1 MTQDNIYS
9 CLFDEKYREDYR
21 QEKTAPTDP
30 NHSFDSLESAQ
41 QPQSPSPRETAAGE
55 PSTPTTTA
63 LPELYGYPISTYIRA
78 LLPNGVPVNSRHAEA
93 LKLANDLMILLDGN
107 RQLVHQ
113 VLVEQKWV
121 QDIIA
126 ERSGNEIDRI
136 VDTALK
142 HMQKREEENLYAP
155 WPTKRMCKA
164 IEAVTGKSYR
174 KLMAELNNPQGL
186 GGNRQ
191 DEVLELTEKIGLE
204 IEKLFR
210 YYPLLRLLC
219 YGMKRKHYVAAM
231 FAGGA
236 MAMTLMTRC
245 WYSFYATPGRKC
257 RMNCIME
264 LVGPPGSGKGFVVD
278 LYRIMMEPI
287 KKSDEKQVEALNKW
301 NEEQNTKGANKDKT
315 ARPIGAYRCLPAE
328 SSVAAIREAIMD
340 AKEEIDGEMWPM
352 HVFLFDSELD
362 NTIRQMKKGYMDV
375 TTLYLKA
382 FHNENQGVFLKNTT
396 SKVGDFDVYMNCVY
410 TGTQYALDKQ
420 VNVDTYNTGL
430 NFRLTIVPMAYTN
443 FEMIENRPYTDKDVQ
458 RDKEL
463 KEWAYKLDSTKGE
476 IPVKMLSDK
485 LYQWT
490 NNRMQD
496 AQEDDSQID
505 EDLLKRCAWHGI
517 NYAIPFI
524 VSRHWDQMTLDNGRW
539 KPGAGFKLDKTDWKL
554 CQLIVNAQFA
564 FQRFFV
570 GPVAEK
576 FYDNQAINQTS
587 SHKHHSRTKQA
598 YMNLPDIFTMD
609 DVIRCFSLNSPGSG
623 CSRLKRLQDDGLAE
637 KIRSGENKGKYR
649 KLT

>member
-30 NHSFDSLESAQ
+30 HHSFDSLESAQ
-41 QPQSPSPRETAAGE
+41 QSESPSQGETTAGE
-55 PSTPTTTA
+55 PSTLATTA
-63 LPELYGYPISTYIRA
+63 QHELYGYPITTYIRA

-107 RQLVHQ
+107 RQLVQQ
-113 VLVEQKWV
+113 VLVGQKWV
-121 QDIIA
+121 QDIMA
-126 ERSGNEIDRI
+126 ERPGNEIDRI
-136 VDTALK
+136 LDAALK
-142 HMQKREEENLYAP
+142 HMQKREAENLYAP

-164 IEAVTGKSYR
+164 IETVTGKSYR
-174 KLMAELNNPQGL
+174 KLMAEQNNPQGFA
-186 GGNRQ
+186 GNRQ
-191 DEVLELTEKIGLE
+191 DELMELTEKIGME

-210 YYPLLRLLC
+210 PYPLLRLLC
-219 YGMKRKHYVAAM
+219 HGMKRKHYVAAM

-245 WYSFYATPGRKC
+245 WYSFYAAPGRKC

-287 KKSDEKQVEALNKW
+287 KKADEKQVEALNQW
-301 NEEQNTKGANKDKT
+301 NDEQNTKGANKDKT
-315 ARPIGAYRCLPAE
+315 SRPIGAYRCLPAE

-340 AKEEIDGEMWPM
+340 AKEEIDGEMWPL

-382 FHNENQGVFLKNTT
+382 FHNENHGVFLKNTT

-420 VNVDTYNTGL
+420 VNVDSYNTGL
-430 NFRLTIVPMAYTN
+430 HFRLTIVPMAYTN
-443 FEMIENRPYTDKDVQ
+443 FEMMENRPYTEKDAQ

-463 KEWAYKLDSTKGE
+463 KEWAYKFDSTKGE

-485 LYQWT
+485 LYQWGQ
-490 NNRMQD
+490 NRMQD
-496 AQEDDSQID
+496 AQEDDSHID

-539 KPGAGFKLDKTDWKL
+539 KPGTGFKLDKTDWKL
-554 CQLIVNAQFA
+554 CQLIVNAHFS
-564 FQRFFV
+564 FQRYFV

-587 SHKHHSRTKQA
+587 SHHHHSRTKQA
-598 YMNLPDIFTMD
+598 YMSLPDIFTMD
-609 DVIRCFSLNSPGSG
+609 DVIRCFSLNGTGSG

-637 KIRSGENKGKYR
+637 KVRYGEDKGKYR
-649 KLT
+649 KLA

>member
-30 NHSFDSLESAQ
+30 NHSFDSVESAQ
-41 QPQSPSPRETAAGE
+41 QPESPSQGETAAGE

-63 LPELYGYPISTYIRA
+63 QPELYGYPISTYIRA
-78 LLPNGVPVNSRHAEA
+78 LLPNGASVNSRHAEA

-107 RQLVHQ
+107 RQLVQQ
-113 VLVEQKWV
+113 VLVKQKWV
-121 QDIIA
+121 QDIMA
-126 ERSGNEIDRI
+126 ERSANEIDRI
-136 VDTALK
+136 VDAALN
-142 HMQKREEENLYAP
+142 HMQKREKENLYAP

-174 KLMAELNNPQGL
+174 KLMAEQNNPQGL

-191 DEVLELTEKIGLE
+191 NEVLELTEKIGAE

-210 YYPLLRLLC
+210 PYPLLRLLC
-219 YGMKRKHYVAAM
+219 HGMKRKHYVAAM

-245 WYSFYATPGRKC
+245 WYSFYAAPGRKC

-287 KKSDEKQVEALNKW
+287 KKADEKQVEALNQW
-301 NEEQNTKGANKDKT
+301 NDEQNTKGANKDKT
-315 ARPIGAYRCLPAE
+315 SRPIGAYRCLPAE

-340 AKEEIDGEMWPM
+340 AKEEIDGEMWPL

-382 FHNENQGVFLKNTT
+382 FHNENHGVFLKNTT

-420 VNVDTYNTGL
+420 VNVDSYNTGL
-430 NFRLTIVPMAYTN
+430 HFRLTLVPMAYTN
-443 FEMIENRPYTDKDVQ
+443 YEMIENRPYTDKDVQ

-490 NNRMQD
+490 YNRMQD
-496 AQEDDSQID
+496 AHDDDSQID

-554 CQLIVNAQFA
+554 CQLIVNAHFS
-564 FQRFFV
+564 FQRYFV

-587 SHKHHSRTKQA
+587 SHHHHSRTKQA
-598 YMNLPDIFTMD
+598 YMSLPDIFTMD
-609 DVIRCFSLNSPGSG
+609 DVIRCFSLNSTGSG

-637 KIRSGENKGKYR
+637 KVRYGEDKGKYR
-649 KLT
+649 KLA

>member
-1 MTQDNIYS
+1 MTQDNNFC

-30 NHSFDSLESAQ
+30 NHSFDSLES
-41 QPQSPSPRETAAGE
+41 PRLPHSPSTGNTAAGKT
-55 PSTPTTTA
+55 STPGNA
-63 LPELYGYPISTYIRA
+63 AMPALYGYPISTYIRA
-78 LLPNGVPVNSRHAEA
+78 LLPNGVAVNSRHAEA
-93 LKLANDLMILLDGN
+93 LKLANDLMIMLDGN
-107 RQLVHQ
+107 RQQVHQ
-113 VLVEQKWV
+113 VLLSQQWV
-121 QDIIA
+121 QDIMA
-126 ERSGNEIDRI
+126 ERSANEIDRI
-136 VDTALK
+136 VDAALK
-142 HMQKREEENLYAP
+142 HMQKREEENLYTP
-155 WPTKRMCKA
+155 WPTKRMCKV
-164 IEAVTGKSYR
+164 IETVTGKSYR
-174 KLMAELNNPQGL
+174 KLMAEQNSPKGL
-186 GGNRQ
+186 SRSR
-191 DEVLELTEKIGLE
+191 EEEALELTERIGME

-219 YGMKRKHYVAAM
+219 HGMKRKHYVAAM

-245 WYSFYATPGRKC
+245 WYSFFASPGRRC

-264 LVGPPGSGKGFVVD
+264 LVGPPGSGKSFVVD
-278 LYRIMMEPI
+278 LYRIMMEPV
-287 KKSDEKQVEALNKW
+287 KMADKKQVDALNKW
-301 NEEQNTKGANKDKT
+301 NEEQNTKGANKDKS

-340 AKEEIDGEMWPM
+340 AKEEIDGETWPM

-362 NTIRQMKKGYMDV
+362 NTIRQMKKGYMDI

-382 FHNENQGVFLKNTT
+382 FHNENHGVYLKSTT

-420 VNVDTYNTGL
+420 VNVDSYNTGL
-430 NFRLTIVPMAYTN
+430 HFRLTLVPMAYTN
-443 FEMIENRPYTDKDVQ
+443 YEMMEYRPYTDKDAQ

-485 LYQWT
+485 LCQWT
-490 NNRMQD
+490 ANRMQD
-496 AQEDDSQID
+496 AREDDSKID

-517 NYAIPFI
+517 NYAIPFV
-524 VSRHWDQMTLDNGRW
+524 VSRHWNQMTLDNGRW
-539 KPGAGFKLDKTDWKL
+539 TPGVGFKLDKTDWKL
-554 CQLIVNAQFA
+554 CQLIVNAHFA
-564 FQRFFV
+564 FQRYFV

-576 FYDNQAINQTS
+576 FYDNETINQTS
-587 SHKHHSRTKQA
+587 LHHHQSRTRQA
-598 YMNLPDIFTMD
+598 YLNLPDIFTME
-609 DVIRCFSLNSPGSG
+609 DVIRCFGLNGQGSG

-637 KIRSGENKGKYR
+637 KIRSGQDKGKYR
-649 KLT
+649 KLA

>member
-1 MTQDNIYS
+1 M
-9 CLFDEKYREDYR
+9 
-21 QEKTAPTDP
+21 
-30 NHSFDSLESAQ
+30 
-41 QPQSPSPRETAAGE
+41 
-55 PSTPTTTA
+55 
-63 LPELYGYPISTYIRA
+63 
-78 LLPNGVPVNSRHAEA
+78 
-93 LKLANDLMILLDGN
+93 
-107 RQLVHQ
+107 
-113 VLVEQKWV
+113 
-121 QDIIA
+121 A
-126 ERSGNEIDRI
+126 ERPGNEIDRI
-136 VDTALK
+136 LDAALK
-142 HMQKREEENLYAP
+142 HMQKREAENLYAP

-164 IEAVTGKSYR
+164 IETVTGKSYR
-174 KLMAELNNPQGL
+174 KLMAEQNNPQGFA
-186 GGNRQ
+186 GNRQ
-191 DEVLELTEKIGLE
+191 DELMELTEKIGME

-210 YYPLLRLLC
+210 PYPLLRLLC
-219 YGMKRKHYVAAM
+219 HGMKRKHYVAAM

-245 WYSFYATPGRKC
+245 WYSFYAAPGRKC

-287 KKSDEKQVEALNKW
+287 KKADEKQVEALNQW
-301 NEEQNTKGANKDKT
+301 NDEQNTKGANKDKT
-315 ARPIGAYRCLPAE
+315 SRPIGAYRCLPAE

-340 AKEEIDGEMWPM
+340 AKEEIDGEMWPL

-382 FHNENQGVFLKNTT
+382 FHNENHGVFLKNTT

-420 VNVDTYNTGL
+420 VNVDSYNTGL
-430 NFRLTIVPMAYTN
+430 HFRLTIVPMAYTN
-443 FEMIENRPYTDKDVQ
+443 FEMMENRPYTEKDAQ

-463 KEWAYKLDSTKGE
+463 KEWAYKFDSTKGE

-485 LYQWT
+485 LYQWGQ
-490 NNRMQD
+490 NRMQD
-496 AQEDDSQID
+496 AQEDDSHID

-539 KPGAGFKLDKTDWKL
+539 KPGTGFKLDKTDWKL
-554 CQLIVNAQFA
+554 CQLIVNAHFS
-564 FQRFFV
+564 FQRYFV

-587 SHKHHSRTKQA
+587 SHHHHSRTKQA
-598 YMNLPDIFTMD
+598 YMSLPDIFTMD
-609 DVIRCFSLNSPGSG
+609 DVIRCFSLNGTGSG

-637 KIRSGENKGKYR
+637 KVRYGEDKGKYR
-649 KLT
+649 KLA

>member
-1 MTQDNIYS
+1 MTQDNNFC

-30 NHSFDSLESAQ
+30 NHSFDSLESPR
-41 QPQSPSPRETAAGE
+41 QPHSPSTGNTAAGKT
-55 PSTPTTTA
+55 STPGNA
-63 LPELYGYPISTYIRA
+63 AMPALYGYPISTYIRA
-78 LLPNGVPVNSRHAEA
+78 LLPNGVAVNSRHAEA
-93 LKLANDLMILLDGN
+93 LKLANDLMIMLDGN
-107 RQLVHQ
+107 RQQVHQ
-113 VLVEQKWV
+113 VLLSQQWV
-121 QDIIA
+121 QDIMA
-126 ERSGNEIDRI
+126 ERSANEIDRI
-136 VDTALK
+136 VDAALK
-142 HMQKREEENLYAP
+142 HMQKREEENLYTP
-155 WPTKRMCKA
+155 WPTKRMCKV
-164 IEAVTGKSYR
+164 IETVTGKSYR
-174 KLMAELNNPQGL
+174 KLMAEQNSPKGL
-186 GGNRQ
+186 SRSR
-191 DEVLELTEKIGLE
+191 EEEALELTERIGME

-219 YGMKRKHYVAAM
+219 HGMKRKHYVAAM

-245 WYSFYATPGRKC
+245 WYSFFASPGRRC

-264 LVGPPGSGKGFVVD
+264 LVGPPGSGKSFVVD
-278 LYRIMMEPI
+278 LYRIMMEPV
-287 KKSDEKQVEALNKW
+287 KMADKKQVDALNKW
-301 NEEQNTKGANKDKT
+301 NEEQNTKGANKDKS

-340 AKEEIDGEMWPM
+340 AKEEIDGETWPM

-362 NTIRQMKKGYMDV
+362 NTIRQMKKGYMDI

-382 FHNENQGVFLKNTT
+382 FHNENHGVYLKSTT

-420 VNVDTYNTGL
+420 VNVDSYNTGL
-430 NFRLTIVPMAYTN
+430 HFRLTLVPMAYTN
-443 FEMIENRPYTDKDVQ
+443 YEMMEYRPYTDKDAQ

-485 LYQWT
+485 LCQWT
-490 NNRMQD
+490 ANRMQD
-496 AQEDDSQID
+496 AREDDSKID

-517 NYAIPFI
+517 NYAIPFV
-524 VSRHWDQMTLDNGRW
+524 VSRHWNQMTLDNGRW
-539 KPGAGFKLDKTDWKL
+539 TPGVGFKLDKTDWKL
-554 CQLIVNAQFA
+554 CQLIVNAHFA
-564 FQRFFV
+564 FQRYFV

-576 FYDNQAINQTS
+576 FYDNETINQTS
-587 SHKHHSRTKQA
+587 LHHHQSRTRQA
-598 YMNLPDIFTMD
+598 YLNLPDIFTME
-609 DVIRCFSLNSPGSG
+609 DVIRCFGLNGQGSG

-637 KIRSGENKGKYR
+637 KIRSGQDKGKYR
-649 KLT
+649 KLA

>member
-41 QPQSPSPRETAAGE
+41 QPQSPSQRETAAGE

-142 HMQKREEENLYAP
+142 HMQKRETENLYAP

-396 SKVGDFDVYMNCVY
+396 SKVGDFDVYLKSA
-410 TGTQYALDKQ
+410 TT
-420 VNVDTYNTGL
+420 
-430 NFRLTIVPMAYTN
+430 RLI
-443 FEMIENRPYTDKDVQ
+443 
-458 RDKEL
+458 
-463 KEWAYKLDSTKGE
+463 
-476 IPVKMLSDK
+476 
-485 LYQWT
+485 
-490 NNRMQD
+490 
-496 AQEDDSQID
+496 
-505 EDLLKRCAWHGI
+505 
-517 NYAIPFI
+517 
-524 VSRHWDQMTLDNGRW
+524 
-539 KPGAGFKLDKTDWKL
+539 
-554 CQLIVNAQFA
+554 
-564 FQRFFV
+564 
-570 GPVAEK
+570 
-576 FYDNQAINQTS
+576 
-587 SHKHHSRTKQA
+587 
-598 YMNLPDIFTMD
+598 
-609 DVIRCFSLNSPGSG
+609 
-623 CSRLKRLQDDGLAE
+623 
-637 KIRSGENKGKYR
+637 
-649 KLT
+649 